1 MVREKEGTPAMELLN
16 EAPAQIWRLLIPSDL
31 WLYPDEVPK
40 DELIF
45 HYRDHIYFVNHDGSV
60 LSMPKPVCFE
70 LLDLGT
76 LLEYLATSECTIDF
90 DDEGEFDYGFVL
102 KRMGY
107 IVPVRQKGKKAT
119 YQIEIVNTVLPQAH
133 PNRYE
138 LKNVHFVFALYH
150 ALMRC
155 HELNEKTDWEYEHEV
170 KRIEKVEPTTTRKVQ
185 LNM

>member
-1 MVREKEGTPAMELLN
+1 MELLHA
-16 EAPAQIWRLLIPSDL
+16 EPAQIWRLLIPPGQ
-31 WLYPDEVPK
+31 WMFPDEVPE

-45 HYRDHIYFVNHDGSV
+45 HYRDDIYFVNNDGSV
-60 LSMPKPVCFE
+60 LSMPKPACYD

-76 LLEYLATSECTIDF
+76 MLEYLATSDSTVDF

-107 IVPVRQKGKKAT
+107 IIPVRQKGKRAT
-119 YQIEIVNTVLPQAH
+119 YQIDIINTALPKAH
-133 PNRYE
+133 ASRYE

-170 KRIEKVEPTTTRKVQ
+170 KRIEKLESNSSEKVQ
-185 LNM
+185 LNL

>member
-1 MVREKEGTPAMELLN
+1 MEMIN
-16 EAPAQIWRLLIPSDL
+16 EAPAQIWRMLIPSHHWMFPEDM
-31 WLYPDEVPK
+31 PQ

-45 HYRDHIYFVNHDGSV
+45 HYRDHIYFVNNDGSV
-60 LSMPKPVCFE
+60 LSMPKPACYD

-76 LLEYLATSECTIDF
+76 LLEYLATSDDTVDF
-90 DDEGEFDYGFVL
+90 DDEGEFDFGFVL

-107 IVPVRQKGKKAT
+107 IVPTKKKKEKAT
-119 YQIEIVNTVLPQAH
+119 YQVEIINTALPKAH
-133 PNRYE
+133 ATCYE

-170 KRIEKVEPTTTRKVQ
+170 KRIVRVEPNASRKVQ
-185 LNM
+185 LNL

>member
-1 MVREKEGTPAMELLN
+1 MELLHA
-16 EAPAQIWRLLIPSDL
+16 EPAQIWRLLIPPGQ
-31 WLYPDEVPK
+31 WMFPDEVPE

-45 HYRDHIYFVNHDGSV
+45 HYRDDIYFVNNDGSV
-60 LSMPKPVCFE
+60 LSMPKPACYD

-76 LLEYLATSECTIDF
+76 LLEYLATSDHTVDF

-102 KRMGY
+102 RRMGY
-107 IVPVRQKGKKAT
+107 IVPVRQKGKRAT
-119 YQIEIVNTVLPQAH
+119 YQIDIINTALPKAH
-133 PNRYE
+133 TNRYE

-170 KRIEKVEPTTTRKVQ
+170 KSIEKLESNSSEKVQ
-185 LNM
+185 LNL

>member
-1 MVREKEGTPAMELLN
+1 MELLHA
-16 EAPAQIWRLLIPSDL
+16 EPAQIWRLLIPQGQ
-31 WLYPDEVPK
+31 WMFPDEVPE

-45 HYRDHIYFVNHDGSV
+45 HYRDDIYFVNNDGSV
-60 LSMPKPVCFE
+60 LSMPKPACYD

-76 LLEYLATSECTIDF
+76 LLEYLATSDCTVDF

-107 IVPVRQKGKKAT
+107 IVPVRQKGKRAT
-119 YQIEIVNTVLPQAH
+119 FQIEIINTALPKVHA
-133 PNRYE
+133 NRYE

-155 HELNEKTDWEYEHEV
+155 HELNAKTDWEYEHEV
-170 KRIEKVEPTTTRKVQ
+170 KRIEKIESSSTTKVQ
-185 LNM
+185 SNL